1 MRISELSQRSGVPI
15 ATIKYYLREGLL
27 PPGAS
32 TAPNQ
37 AQYDE
42 QHLAH
47 LNLIRALREGAGL
60 SISTLGRVFEAM
72 WSHQT
77 RERPRYL
84 ALAVAALSPPLEV
97 ADEEAADY
105 EQARDEVSGL
115 LDELGWDLDGD
126 SPGRD
131 DLVRAIVVLHRY
143 FPEAISDPT
152 QLLPY
157 ARSMRA
163 LADREIPETY
173 ETDVDPAAALRYAV
187 LGTALFEPVILAFRK
202 LAHVD
207 RIRRID
213 ATAAGAEGS
222 APS

>member
-1 MRISELSQRSGVPI
+1 MRISELSQRSGVPV

-37 AQYDE
+37 AQYDDH
-42 QHLAH
+42 HLAH
-47 LNLIRALREGAGL
+47 LGLIRALREGAGL
-60 SISTLGRVFEAM
+60 SIATLGRVFEAM
-72 WSHQT
+72 WSHHAS
-77 RERPRYL
+77 ERPRYL

-97 ADEEAADY
+97 PEQEAADFDR
-105 EQARDEVSGL
+105 ARAEVDRV
-115 LDELGWDLDGD
+115 LDQLGWEVDPD
-126 SPGRD
+126 SPGCD
-131 DLVRAIVVLHRY
+131 DLARALVGIHRF
-143 FPEAISDPT
+143 FPEAISDPGR
-152 QLLPY
+152 LLPY

-173 ETDVDPAAALRYAV
+173 EHDLDPVAALRFAV

-207 RIRRID
+207 RIRHLG
-213 ATAAGAEGS
+213 TLAGDSDG
-222 APS
+222 P

>member
-1 MRISELSQRSGVPI
+1 MRISELSQRSGVPV

-47 LNLIRALREGAGL
+47 LHLIRALREGAGL
-60 SISTLGRVFEAM
+60 SIATLARVFEAM
-72 WSHQT
+72 WSHQAS
-77 RERPRYL
+77 ERPRYL
-84 ALAVAALSPPLEV
+84 ALAVAALTPPLEV
-97 ADEEAADY
+97 PEEEAPDY
-105 EQARDEVSGL
+105 EAAGGEVDRL
-115 LDELGWDLDGD
+115 LDQLGWDLDPD

-131 DLVRAIVVLHRY
+131 DLVRALVALHRF
-143 FPEAISDPT
+143 FPEAITDPG
-152 QLLPY
+152 QLVPY
-157 ARSMRA
+157 AWSMRA

-173 ETDVDPAAALRYAV
+173 EHDIDAVAALRFAV
-187 LGTALFEPVILAFRK
+187 LGTALFEPVILALRK

-213 ATAAGAEGS
+213 AGAATRS
-222 APS
+222 RRS